1 MDSEPLRNLIH
12 SIEHGTIGERNKAFE
27 RIQEYPFDQIKDFLF
42 DGLRSNN
49 HRIRSRCARLIGSM
63 GDETIIFPLLQALSD
78 ESWSI
83 RNSANEALRNLP
95 ETVVI
100 PALNA
105 IIASS
110 PGNVSLL
117 KSLVKLLGTY
127 SHPDSAGILAAIF
140 DTSDEPELIEAA
152 VTALG
157 KKEDEQSVDQ
167 LFHLL
172 THELW
177 NVRKA
182 AVTAI
187 STLPWAVIKN
197 HLAEGIGNPNRFTHL
212 ASIEILISRASGDV
226 LDMLTETLKSKNVT
240 AKLNALSVLSGIHTD
255 ESLTTMVSVL
265 DDPNIRIRS
274 RAVHEMGKS
283 PSRAVFDL
291 MNRCLNSSN
300 ELLKQSAIQVFG
312 EMGTD
317 SAIDILQDRLERE
330 SGQAKLHVMEA
341 LARCGSRRS
350 IKLLLQHIAVP
361 DHAADVAKILKSI
374 DPDLAIQQ
382 IVNLLDEPDF
392 FATAVKA
399 LIDLDKMKVLRYLS
413 SKLSTGTPSQ
423 QEKAVEAMGLLGCQ
437 EALIYLENIL
447 NGDYSSSIKKMAETA
462 MRRIKK
468 SI

>member
-1 MDSEPLRNLIH
+1 MNSESLRSIFY

-27 RIQEYPFDQIKDFLF
+27 RIEEFPFDQIKDFLF

-49 HRIRSRCARLIGSM
+49 HRIRSRCAQLIGTK

-78 ESWSI
+78 ESWST
-83 RNSANEALRNLP
+83 RDSANEALRNLP
-95 ETVVI
+95 ENVVI

-117 KSLVKLLGTY
+117 KSLVKLLGTF
-127 SHPDSAGILAAIF
+127 SHQDSADILVKVF
-140 DTSDEPELIEAA
+140 ETSDEPELIETAA
-152 VTALG
+152 TALG
-157 KKEDEQSVDQ
+157 TKKDDQSIAQ

-187 STLPWAVIKN
+187 SNLPWPRIRN
-197 HLAEGIGNPNRFTHL
+197 HLAEGIGSPNRFIHL

-226 LDMLTETLKSKNVT
+226 LDMITDILKSGNVT

-265 DDPNIRIRS
+265 DDSNVRVRNK
-274 RAVHEMGKS
+274 AVHELGKS
-283 PSRAVFDL
+283 SSRAVFDL
-291 MNRCLNSSN
+291 MSRCLNSSN
-300 ELLKQSAIQVFG
+300 ELLKKGAIQVFG
-312 EMGTD
+312 EMGTEN
-317 SAIDILQDRLERE
+317 AIDVLQNLLEKE
-330 SGQAKLHVMEA
+330 SGPTKLRVMEA
-341 LARCGSRRS
+341 LAHGGSRRS
-350 IKLLLQHIAVP
+350 IKLLLQHTAIP
-361 DHAADVAKILKSI
+361 DHAVEVAKILKSI

-399 LIDLDKMKVLRYLS
+399 LIDLDKMRVLRYLS
-413 SKLSTGTPSQ
+413 SKLATGTPSQ

-447 NGDYSSSIKKMAETA
+447 KGDYSRSIKKMAETA